1 VIDLVFPLAGRS
13 LPRDHRVA
21 LAEALDRLAPWLSDT
36 PGAGPHPV
44 NLVHG
49 GGEPALLSQRA
60 RLVLRVPRERADELG
75 AALAGRTLDIA
86 GHTVQLGAPHAR
98 ELLPHG
104 TLYAHFVAADPAVG
118 DDEAAFLDACH
129 QALDALGADSR
140 RICGRRQ
147 RIHAGLAA
155 PLVGYSLMLHGLA
168 GDDALRVLRAGVG
181 AHRRLGCGLFVPH
194 RSAAAVGA
202 A

>member
-13 LPRDHRVA
+13 LPRDHRLA
-21 LAEALDRLAPWLSDT
+21 LAEAVEALAPWLADT

-44 NLVHG
+44 NLVQG
-49 GGEPALLSQRA
+49 AGEPALLSQRA
-60 RLVLRVPRERADELG
+60 RLVLRVPRARADELG

-86 GHTVQLGAPHAR
+86 GHLVQLGAPHAR

-104 TLYAHFVAADPAVG
+104 TLYAHFVAAAPEVG

-129 QALDALGADSR
+129 RDLDALGADSR

-147 RIHAGLAA
+147 RIRAGLAE

-168 GDDALRVLRAGVG
+168 SDDALRVLQAGVG
-181 AHRRLGCGLFVPH
+181 THRRLGCGLFVPH
-194 RSAAAVGA
+194 KSAAAVGL
-202 A
+202 